1 VSNHRTSDATG
12 GDESTDGAERGD
24 ESTDPPGEPN
34 ESTAEESP
42 EALTDVKFVGPA
54 TAGALA
60 EAGIDPGDLLAKR
73 VSYNQLVDCG
83 VNPGVAARIRREH
96 SLSWSFESSSEDL
109 DRRSAQV
116 RGLDDEER
124 AWVAA
129 SAGDWE
135 TDAESWTSD
144 AAADGSGDP
153 EDAEA
158 AWRSRSAPEPVTG
171 VDGVD
176 DDVARRL
183 ARGGITSVRALA
195 TVNVESAADAL
206 DIDADALSRLR
217 SRARSLTD

>member
-1 VSNHRTSDATG
+1 MSNHRTSDATG
-12 GDESTDGAERGD
+12 GDESTDAADRGD
-24 ESTDPPGEPN
+24 ESTDPPGDPIVSTGKEPL
-34 ESTAEESP
+34 
-42 EALTDVKFVGPA
+42 EALTDVTFVGPVTAA
-54 TAGALA
+54 TLADADVGAEDVLSRR
-60 EAGIDPGDLLAKR
+60 I
-73 VSYNQLVDCG
+73 SYNQLVDCG
-83 VNPGVAARIRREH
+83 VNPGVAAKIRREH
-96 SLSWSFESSSEDL
+96 SLSWSFESSGDDL

-116 RGLDDEER
+116 RGLDDDER
-124 AWVAA
+124 EWVAA

-135 TDAESWTSD
+135 TDAESWTTD

-158 AWRSRSAPEPVTG
+158 AWRSRSAPEPVSD

-176 DDVARRL
+176 DDVTRRL